1 MTPKRVQ
8 VPEPAKSTAWP
19 PEIGIVP
26 YYSDDMTVIYQ
37 GDCRDILPLLP
48 PADLLMTDPPYG
60 IDYVGKTKKALK
72 ISNDGLGVTGTR
84 LLVADMLNSIN
95 LRPGASFYICAP
107 SGADELTF
115 RLAIIDAGLQL
126 RQTIIWVKDVFVMG
140 RSDYH
145 YRHESIF
152 YGWKAGASHAFYGGR
167 TQDTV
172 WEVGRPFASKL
183 HPTMKP
189 LGIEDRAIWNSS
201 LPGEIVIDPFLG
213 SGTTLLAAKTL
224 GRRGIGIEIEERY
237 CQASAQ
243 RLAQQMLGLDHNFTE
258 EQPQEMKLEDMF

>member
-1 MTPKRVQ
+1 MVRKLEQ
-8 VPEPAKSTAWP
+8 VPIRLTTWP
-19 PEIGIVP
+19 PDIGVVP
-26 YYSDDMTVIYQ
+26 YYVDDLTVVYN
-37 GDCRDILPLLP
+37 GDMRDILPLLP
-48 PADLLMTDPPYG
+48 SVDLLMTDPPYG

-84 LLVADMLNSIN
+84 LLVADMLNAVP
-95 LRPGASFYICAP
+95 LRPGGSFYICAP

-115 RLAIIDAGLQL
+115 RLAIIDAGYQL

-152 YGWKAGASHAFYGGR
+152 YGWKDGASHAFYGGR

-172 WEVGRPFASKL
+172 WEIGRPFVSKG

-189 LGIEDRAIWNSS
+189 LGIEDRAIWNST
-201 LPGEIVIDPFLG
+201 LPGELVLDPFLG
-213 SGTTLLAAKTL
+213 SGTTLLAAKAL
-224 GRRGIGIEIEERY
+224 GRHGIGIEIEERY
-237 CQASAQ
+237 CAESAR
-243 RLAQQMLGLDHNFTE
+243 RLSQNMLGLNFNLVVPEPEPETLS
-258 EQPQEMKLEDMF
+258 LEDLF